1 MLTVFGVIAQLER
14 EYILERQREGIEI
27 ARQNGKYKG
36 RKPISVDGE
45 KFAEVYAR
53 WKSGEVKGV
62 SAMRELGLT
71 PSTFYRRVRDY
82 EARIMDN
89 SGMADEYG
97 DKK

>member
-1 MLTVFGVIAQLER
+1 MLTVFGAIAQLER

-36 RKPISVDGE
+36 RKAIAIDWE
-45 KFAEVYAR
+45 KFAEVYRR

-62 SAMRELGLT
+62 DAMRELGLT

-82 EARIMDN
+82 EARIMSN
-89 SGMADEYG
+89 SDLVDGYG